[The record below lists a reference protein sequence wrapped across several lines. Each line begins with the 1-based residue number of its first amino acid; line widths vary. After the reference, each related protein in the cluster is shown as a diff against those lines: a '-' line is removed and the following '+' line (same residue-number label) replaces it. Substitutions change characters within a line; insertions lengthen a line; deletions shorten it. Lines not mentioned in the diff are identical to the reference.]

1 MLLLLWTTFYVEG
14 AQFWDE
20 VVCAWLHSAQAL
32 EPGLVRVSVD
42 AVLQS
47 SQALVSGAQT
57 PPCSSHWAQAHT
69 ILWGGSV
76 LILPF
81 GLALLITATPFHYMG
96 KVTGGKETGRS
107 HWSFC
112 LGPGFYEGSRGCWFL
127 HVIWETQEIF
137 PTCLQFHHKVWDLV
151 RDPLLTLGLLLSG
164 AQVLGR
170 SLHPSRAQFS
180 PLKKEGIGL
189 GHWFFF

>member
-1 MLLLLWTTFYVEG
+1 MNHILCGRSPALGWSGLCMVTQCTGTGTRAGESQCG
-14 AQFWDE
+14 
-20 VVCAWLHSAQAL
+20 CGSAVQPSL
-32 EPGLVRVSVD
+32 GERSTD
-42 AVLQS
+42 
-47 SQALVSGAQT
+47 
-57 PPCSSHWAQAHT
+57 PPCSSCWAQAHT

-137 PTCLQFHHKVWDLV
+137 PTCLQFHHEIWDLV

-170 SLHPSRAQFS
+170 SLHPSRAQFF
-180 PLKKEGIGL
+180 KKGRDWIRSL
-189 GHWFFF
+189 MFF